1 MSCGC
6 FCGRGRLFFSKTYGP
21 NQLKSLIH
29 VALQLKMNAA
39 PSPADIWHLIRN
51 NIGQLLGPLKH
62 TNSFTV
68 AFSIFLSYF
77 SYSPPFYASDP
88 MKTYNIILRGMDVM
102 EFPKK
107 IGRNPQNLI
116 RRLCRESPT
125 ERLGYQKDGLAD
137 VKNHK

>member
-1 MSCGC
+1 
-6 FCGRGRLFFSKTYGP
+6 
-21 NQLKSLIH
+21 
-29 VALQLKMNAA
+29 
-39 PSPADIWHLIRN
+39 
-51 NIGQLLGPLKH
+51 
-62 TNSFTV
+62 
-68 AFSIFLSYF
+68 
-77 SYSPPFYASDP
+77 

-137 VKNHK
+137 VKNHKWDVSKFLLAICNQTILLGSIINEMGSANHRASVFQTMGTTMHGPNFLSSW